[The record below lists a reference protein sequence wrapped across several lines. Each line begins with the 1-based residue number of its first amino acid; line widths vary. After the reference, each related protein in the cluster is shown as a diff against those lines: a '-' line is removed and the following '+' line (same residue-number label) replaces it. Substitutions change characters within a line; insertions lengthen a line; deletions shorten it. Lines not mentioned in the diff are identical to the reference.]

1 MNSIQTIFTGTVLF
15 VLLAMSCGGSD
26 EVDISAPS
34 MQILSLTPAPEA
46 GLVCGSIEDTVF
58 TVLGGET
65 LVASLRFADDRSLSQ
80 YKVDIHNNF
89 DCHGHGGSAA
99 PGVAVPNVSNQTEDW
114 TVLDIKGLSGEA
126 AEEQLQLQVPTD
138 VTSGIYHF
146 QIQVIDEAGNDNPLA
161 NFYSIRAINPTD
173 GEAPTLTV
181 SSPSQ
186 TSFTAAKGSTVTFS
200 GTVADNYS
208 LSEGGNGI
216 VFLSYTDLSSGNT
229 FSTGAYVAFDAGVE
243 KDYNFDFEYT
253 IPQTLKAGN
262 FRFRVDAHDGVRNT
276 AEPVIFEVMV
286 TD

>member
-1 MNSIQTIFTGTVLF
+1 MDPIKTFFAGIVLIA
-15 VLLAMSCGGSD
+15 LLAWSCNGSD
-26 EVDISAPS
+26 DVDVSAPS
-34 MQILSLTPAPEA
+34 MQVISFAPAPEPGA
-46 GLVCGSIEDTVF
+46 VCGGMEDSVF

-65 LVASLRFADDRSLSQ
+65 LTATLRFSDDRSLSQ

-89 DCHGHGGSAA
+89 DCHGHGGAAA

-114 TVLDIKGLSGEA
+114 TVLDIRGLSGET
-126 AEEQLQLQVPTD
+126 AEEQLQLPVPTD

-173 GEAPTLTV
+173 GEAPTLTL

-186 TSFTAAKGSTVTFS
+186 VSFTAAKGSTVTFS
-200 GTVADNYS
+200 GTVTDNYS

-262 FRFRVDAHDGVRNT
+262 YRFRVDAHDGVRNT
-276 AEPVIFEVMV
+276 AEPVIFGVVV